1 MTSKKRIPVGIWV
14 ESNPGDQWAHQGMTR
29 LLGFIIEGIAQGG
42 VYQIRLL
49 LPDYTRPE
57 AAEDLKSLNAKEG
70 IDYIIYSPKDFNE
83 EVNSF
88 EDLAIFANTYI
99 EVDGWLSLFP
109 QYTHATLLDAPVTVI
124 FPDAIPLVFP
134 DYAEASWGEDG
145 HHVAWRDRV
154 GELLADV
161 DRVITFSE
169 HVARDHVNDLFRYDL
184 SKIRPII
191 GAPPDLSPLLPYV
204 RDHKRTPDSLKKA
217 AEDLRRHALTHSS
230 PYFEDYPFEDSP
242 YVAISTQDRVTKNLR
257 IVADAVSRVV
267 RDDRAS
273 LKMLMTAQLMFGTHW
288 SPLPYFVEDAQLHR
302 DIISLPDLPRPV
314 HAAFYHAAE
323 LAIHPSIFEGGAGTF
338 PFLEA
343 ASVGTPCLM
352 ADGPHQREINL
363 QAPRLAKFV
372 FDPNDTDGLVKLIR
386 MVRDH
391 RAEIVEEQA
400 SIYQQLRQ
408 RTWQDVAMEYAR
420 AATEDNKHV
429 KSRAQSAGD
438 NEKIR
443 TADKKI
449 GQAQL

>member
-1 MTSKKRIPVGIWV
+1 MSREQRIPVGIWV

-42 VYQIRLL
+42 VYQIRLS

-57 AAEDLKSLNAKEG
+57 AEEDLKSLNAKEG
-70 IDYIIYSPKDFNE
+70 VDYALYSPKDFNE

-88 EDLAIFANTYI
+88 EELAMFANRHVK
-99 EVDGWLSLFP
+99 VDGWLSLFP
-109 QYTHATLLDAPVTVI
+109 QYTHATYLDAPVTVI

-134 DYAEASWGEDG
+134 DYAEASWGHKG
-145 HHVAWRDRV
+145 HHVAWRERV
-154 GELLADV
+154 GDLLTKV
-161 DRVITFSE
+161 DRVITFSD
-169 HVARDHVNDLFRYDL
+169 HVARDHVNKLFNYDV
-184 SKIRPII
+184 SKLRPILV
-191 GAPPDLSPLLPYV
+191 APPDLSPLLPYV
-204 RDHKRTPDSLKKA
+204 RDHKRTSDSLKQA
-217 AEDLRRHALTHSS
+217 AEDLRRHALAHGS
-230 PYFEDYPFEDSP
+230 PYFEDYPFENSP

-267 RDDRAS
+267 RDDRAN
-273 LKMLMTAQLMFGTHW
+273 LKMLMTAHLVFGTYG

-302 DIISLPDLPRPV
+302 DIISMPDLPRAV

-372 FDPNDTDGLVKLIR
+372 FDPNDTDGLIKLIR
-386 MVRDH
+386 MVRDN

-408 RTWQDVAMEYAR
+408 RSWQDVAMEYAR
-420 AATEDNKHV
+420 AATENNKQV
-429 KSRAQSAGD
+429 KLKAQRARDSKTKMRIAD
-438 NEKIR
+438 PKIR
-443 TADKKI
+443 
-449 GQAQL
+449 

>member
-1 MTSKKRIPVGIWV
+1 MSRKQRIPVGIWV

-42 VYQIRLL
+42 AYQIRLL

-57 AAEDLKSLNAKEG
+57 AEEDLKSLNAKEG
-70 IDYIIYSPKDFNE
+70 IDYVLYSPKDFNE
-83 EVNSF
+83 KVASF
-88 EDLAIFANTYI
+88 EELAMFANTYVK
-99 EVDGWLSLFP
+99 VDGWLSLFP
-109 QYTHATLLDAPVTVI
+109 QYTHATYLDAPVTVI

-134 DYAEASWGEDG
+134 DYAEASWGEKG
-145 HHVAWRDRV
+145 HHVAWRKRV
-154 GELLADV
+154 GELLTKV
-161 DRVITFSE
+161 DRVITFSD
-169 HVARDHVNDLFRYDL
+169 HVARDHVNKLFNYDIR
-184 SKIRPII
+184 KIRPII
-191 GAPPDLSPLLPYV
+191 GAPPDLSSLVPYV
-204 RDHKRTPDSLKKA
+204 RDHKRTPSSLKQA
-217 AEDLRRHALTHSS
+217 AEDLRRHALTHGS

-257 IVADAVSRVV
+257 IVADAISRVV
-267 RDDRAS
+267 RDDRVN
-273 LKMLMTAQLMFGTHW
+273 LKMLMTAHLMFGTHW

-302 DIISLPDLPRPV
+302 DIISMPDLPRAV

-363 QAPRLAKFV
+363 QAPGLEKFV
-372 FDPNDTDGLVKLIR
+372 FDPNDTDSLMKLIR
-386 MVRDH
+386 MVRDN

-408 RTWQDVAMEYAR
+408 RSWQDVAMEYAR
-420 AATEDNKHV
+420 VATESNKQM
-429 KSRAQSAGD
+429 KLKAPRA
-438 NEKIR
+438 
-443 TADKKI
+443 
-449 GQAQL
+449 